1 MKNVHN
7 IEPNSIHYAC
17 MIDLLG
23 CAGLLEEAY
32 NFIRN
37 MPIEPDVVAWGSLLS
52 SCRVHKN
59 VDLAEVAAVKLLL
72 IDPNSAC

>member
-1 MKNVHN
+1 
-7 IEPNSIHYAC
+7 

-59 VDLAEVAAVKLLL
+59 VDLAQGL
-72 IDPNSAC
+72 

>member
-37 MPIEPDVVAWGSLLS
+37 MPIEGEPWCSGKVVPW
-52 SCRVHKN
+52 
-59 VDLAEVAAVKLLL
+59 
-72 IDPNSAC
+72 